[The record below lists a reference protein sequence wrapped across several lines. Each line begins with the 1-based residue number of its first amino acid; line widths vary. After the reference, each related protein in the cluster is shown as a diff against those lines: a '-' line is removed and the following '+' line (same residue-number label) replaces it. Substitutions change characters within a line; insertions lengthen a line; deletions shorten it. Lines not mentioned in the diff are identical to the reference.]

1 MVYNFDETV
10 NRRNTNCEKWDN
22 CTERFGRNDLL
33 PLWVADMDFKTPDFI
48 INVLRQ
54 RLEHEILGYQV
65 RPKSFYRATANWLQ
79 QRGWQIDPQKICF
92 SPGVVPAINFAVNA
106 FSNPGDKILI
116 NTPVYHPFMYAVN
129 NHERTL
135 VKSSLVNSGDGYYTI
150 DFDDFEKK
158 LAEGVKMYIMCSPH
172 NPVGRVWTLD
182 ELKKI
187 GELCLKYNVLVVS
200 DEIHSDLVFEPHKHI
215 YFASISEEFA
225 EQTVTFI
232 APSKTFNMAGLSS
245 SIVYSANPV
254 LLEKFRKYVNCLG
267 VSAGTIFGDIALE
280 AAYTQ
285 GNEWLSQLL
294 RYLDANCDYVVD
306 YLKKYIPQIKT
317 RKPEGTYLMW
327 LDCSGLNM
335 TSSQINEFM
344 VEKVGIA
351 VNPGRIFGD
360 EGEMFVRLNVATQRA
375 ILAQAL
381 NNLRNRIFEL
391 NNNNNNIKQV

>member
-10 NRRNTNCEKWDN
+10 NRKNTNCEKWDN

-48 INVLRQ
+48 ISALRQ

-65 RPKSFYRATANWLQ
+65 RPESFYTATANWLQ
-79 QRGWQIDPQKICF
+79 QRGWQIAPQNICF
-92 SPGVVPAINFAVNA
+92 SPGIVPAINFAVDI

-116 NTPVYHPFMYAVN
+116 NTPVYHPFMNAVN
-129 NHERTL
+129 NHDRVL

-158 LAEGVKMYIMCSPH
+158 LGEGVTMFIMCSPH

-187 GELCLKYNVLVVS
+187 GELCLKYNVLIVS
-200 DEIHSDLVFEPHKHI
+200 DEIHSDLVFEPNRHI

-225 EQTVTFI
+225 NQAVTFI
-232 APSKTFNMAGLSS
+232 APSKTFNVAGLSS
-245 SIVYSANPV
+245 SVVYSDNPV
-254 LLEKFRKYVNCLG
+254 LLKKFRTYINRQSL
-267 VSAGTIFGDIALE
+267 SAGTIFGDIALE
-280 AAYTQ
+280 AAYTH

-294 RYLDANCDYVVD
+294 KYLEANCEYVVD
-306 YLKKYIPQIKT
+306 YLAKHIPQIKT

-327 LDCSGLNM
+327 LDCSALNM
-335 TSSQINEFM
+335 TSEQIHEFM
-344 VEKVGIA
+344 VSKAGIA
-351 VNPGRIFGD
+351 VNPGGMFGD
-360 EGEMFVRLNVATQRA
+360 EGKLFVRLNIATQRA
-375 ILAQAL
+375 ILEQAL
-381 NNLRNRIFEL
+381 NNLRNAVEQIESL
-391 NNNNNNIKQV
+391 N